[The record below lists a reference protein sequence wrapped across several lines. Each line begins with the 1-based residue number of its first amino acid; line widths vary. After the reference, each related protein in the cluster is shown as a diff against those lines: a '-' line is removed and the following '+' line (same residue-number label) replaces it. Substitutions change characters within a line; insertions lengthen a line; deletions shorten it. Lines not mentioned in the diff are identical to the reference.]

1 MRAATSVAGNT
12 ATRWTRP
19 AAAASLGLW
28 GLLHLVG
35 GSSLIAMSGSAGLET
50 LGPNAPTPAP
60 RDSGEAA
67 EALLHFHGLNIAVAG
82 LAVIVLAFAWYRS
95 NRAWH
100 VNVSLGVAVVLDT
113 GLLLFLVAPGLLPA
127 SQGLLGPGLLAVAAA
142 CYLTHLASH
151 PADRRLSRN
160 PIPSTAKAER

>member
-1 MRAATSVAGNT
+1 MRAATSVTDTTTKG
-12 ATRWTRP
+12 WTRP

-35 GSSLIAMSGSAGLET
+35 GTSLITMGASAGLDT

-67 EALLHFHGLNIAVAG
+67 EALLHFHGLNIAAAG
-82 LAVIVLAFAWYRS
+82 LAVLVLAIAWYRS
-95 NRAWH
+95 QRAWQA
-100 VNVSLGVAVVLDT
+100 NVSLGVAVVLDT

-142 CYLTHLASH
+142 CYLTHLASR
-151 PADRRLSRN
+151 PADPRPGPN
-160 PIPSTAKAER
+160 PIPSTAKAAR